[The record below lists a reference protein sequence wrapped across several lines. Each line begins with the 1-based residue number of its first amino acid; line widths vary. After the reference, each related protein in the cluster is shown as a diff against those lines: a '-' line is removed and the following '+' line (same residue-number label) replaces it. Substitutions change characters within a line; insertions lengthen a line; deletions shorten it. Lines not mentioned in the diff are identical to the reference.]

1 MMPRFLTAGLVVAL
15 GTVAV
20 HFAAAAPAARPDPR
34 LGAVAHRQAE
44 MKKMG
49 GALKAVAGFAQGANE
64 DVGQLR
70 QAAATIQQVAAGMD
84 RLFPAGTGQGVGTS
98 RARPNIWAERDAFKR
113 RILGL
118 RAASAALAQ
127 AAATGDRDQ
136 VRPKFRATG
145 GACKSCHD
153 FFQVPH

>member
-1 MMPRFLTAGLVVAL
+1 MTPRFVTAAL
-15 GTVAV
+15 ILSFAGAAAA
-20 HFAAAAPAARPDPR
+20 FAAASPDPR

-49 GALKAVAGFAQGANE
+49 GALKAVAGYAQGTSD

-70 QAAATIQQVAAGMD
+70 QAAAAARDVAAGLP

-98 RARPNIWAERDAFKR
+98 RAKPNIWSERDAFNR

-118 RAASAALAQ
+118 RSASAALAL
-127 AAATGDRDQ
+127 AAVAGNRDE
-136 VRPKFRATG
+136 VKPKFRAVG
-145 GACKSCHD
+145 AACKSCHD

>member
-1 MMPRFLTAGLVVAL
+1 MMSRLVTAGLVLSLGIVAAQL
-15 GTVAV
+15 
-20 HFAAAAPAARPDPR
+20 AAASPAARPDPR
-34 LGAVAHRQAE
+34 LAAVAHRQSE

-49 GALKAVAGFAQGANE
+49 GALKAVAGFAQGAN
-64 DVGQLR
+64 DDPVQLR
-70 QAAATIQQVAAGMD
+70 LAAATIQSVAANMD
-84 RLFPAGTGQGVGTS
+84 RLWPVGTGVGTGTS
-98 RARPNIWAERDAFKR
+98 RAKPLIWSERDAFKR

-118 RAASAALAQ
+118 RTASAALAE

-145 GACKSCHD
+145 AACKSCHD